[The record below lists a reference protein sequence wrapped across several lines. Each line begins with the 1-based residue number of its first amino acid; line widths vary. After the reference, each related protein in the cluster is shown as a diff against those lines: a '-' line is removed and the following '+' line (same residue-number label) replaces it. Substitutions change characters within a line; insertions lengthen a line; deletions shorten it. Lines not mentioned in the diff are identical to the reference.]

1 MKLQFDSNQQYQLDA
16 INSVV
21 NLFEGQPLNK
31 GDFEVETA
39 RPSGQQQIDGGFVIG
54 NNLQIKQEELIK
66 NLHKIQEENK
76 LEKSEVDEPENITQ
90 EDGSYILTQ
99 DGKKIQTE
107 KDKKLKEGM
116 NFSVEMETGTGKTY
130 VYLRTIHELHK
141 KYGFKKFII
150 VVPSIAIKEGV
161 IKNLQITKS
170 HFDTLYDNPKMD
182 FYVYDPKKRGL
193 PKNFATTNSL
203 QVMVINIDSFAIS
216 KEKSNKRI
224 IFQDSDWGRPIDYI
238 TKTNPI
244 VIVDEPQ
251 NMESDTRKQAIQNLN
266 PLFTLRYSATHRNLY
281 NLIYRLD
288 PVKAY
293 DLGLVKK
300 IEVDSILEEGNL
312 NEPFV
317 ELESVKAQK
326 GSISAKLKID
336 VSKGDGIVRKAVNIK
351 KSPRKIGEC
360 NLYNLSGER
369 DIYKGY
375 VVDSIDAINQ
385 SVSFSNGRMIYAG
398 QSIGGMNDE
407 IMKFQIR
414 QTVINHL
421 EKERKLQGKGIK
433 VLSLFFIDRVSN
445 YRNYSNGGFEKGKI
459 ALWFEEVL
467 QELKENPAYSGL
479 IANEIDKVHNGYFS
493 KDNSG
498 KWKDTKGESKADDDT
513 YNLIMKDKEKLLSFE
528 NPLKFIFSHSAL
540 REGWDNPNVFQ
551 ICTLNEGQSEIK
563 KRQEIGRGLRLPIN
577 QEGERIFDEN
587 MNILTVIANESYD
600 EFARKL
606 QTELSQDCGVE
617 FGSRIKN
624 KRKRV
629 KIGLTKAYKLNEDF
643 KRLWDRIKYKTKF
656 RVDFSNEELIDKAI
670 GILKQQIIREPK
682 IISLKGRLDIKKEG
696 VTAGLANIS
705 EKKPE
710 YKRKELNVPNILGYI
725 QAKTKLTRK
734 TIIEIIRKSE
744 KNSEI
749 ANNPQLFMDLA
760 VSSIRQALRELM
772 VDGVKYEKI
781 QGENSYYAMELFENE
796 ELESYLEN
804 TVKVQ
809 NQEKTLYDHVL
820 IDSEVESEFAKD
832 LESMEKVKFYFKLP
846 YWFKIETPI
855 GSYNP
860 DWAVVFEGDKKVYFV
875 AETKG
880 TEEWEQLRDSE
891 KAKIQ
896 CGEKHF
902 STLEEVKFRW
912 GRDFQ
917 EISNDFI

>member
-16 INSVV
+16 INSAV

-31 GDFEVETA
+31 GDFEVETET
-39 RPSGQQQIDGGFVIG
+39 PLGQQRIDGGFVIG
-54 NNLQIKQEELIK
+54 NNLRIKQEELIK
-66 NLHKIQEENK
+66 NLHEIQEKNK
-76 LEKSEVDEPENITQ
+76 LEKSTVEKAENITT
-90 EDGSYILTQ
+90 ENGNYILTE
-99 DGKKIQTE
+99 DGNKIQTE
-107 KDKKLKEGM
+107 KDEVLKEGM

-203 QVMVINIDSFAIS
+203 QIMVINIDSFAIS

-224 IFQDSDWGRPIDYI
+224 IYQESDWGKPIDYI

-251 NMESDTRKQAIQNLN
+251 NMESEIRKRAIQDLN

-288 PVKAY
+288 PVNAY

-300 IEVDSILEEGNL
+300 IEVDSVLEEGNL

-317 ELESVKAQK
+317 ELDSIKSQK

-336 VSKGDGIVRKAVNIK
+336 VNKGGGVDRKTVNVK
-351 KSPRKIGEC
+351 KSARKISEC
-360 NLYNLSGER
+360 NLFNLSGER
-369 DIYKGY
+369 EIYKGY
-375 VVDSIDAINQ
+375 VVDSMDAINQ
-385 SVSFSNGRMIYAG
+385 SISFSNGKTIYAG

-421 EKERKLQGKGIK
+421 EKEKKLQGKGIK

-445 YRNYSNGGFEKGKI
+445 YRNYLNGGFEKGKI
-459 ALWFEEVL
+459 ALWFEEAME
-467 QELKENPAYSGL
+467 ELKENPAYSGL
-479 IANEIDKVHNGYFS
+479 IPAEIDKIHNGYFS

-513 YNLIMKDKEKLLSFE
+513 YNLIMKDKEKLLSLE

-551 ICTLNEGQSEIK
+551 ICTLNEGKSEIK

-577 QEGERIFDEN
+577 QEGERIFDNN

-606 QTELSQDCGVE
+606 QTELAEDCGVE
-617 FGSRIKN
+617 FGGRIKN

-629 KIGLTKAYKLNEDF
+629 KVRLTKAYKLNEDF
-643 KRLWDRIKYKTKF
+643 KQLWERIKHKTKF
-656 RVDFSNEELIDKAI
+656 RVDFSNQELIEKAS
-670 GILKQQIIREPK
+670 GILKEQIIREPK

-705 EKKPE
+705 EKKTQ
-710 YKRKELNVPNILGYI
+710 YNKEHLNVPNILGYI
-725 QAKTKLTRK
+725 QSKTKLTRK
-734 TIIEIIRKSE
+734 TIIEIIKKSG
-744 KNSEI
+744 KDSEI
-749 ANNPQLFMDLA
+749 ANNPQQFMDLA

-772 VDGVKYEKI
+772 VDGVKYEKL
-781 QGENSYYAMELFENE
+781 QGENSYYAMELLENE

-809 NQEKTLYDHVL
+809 NQGKTLYNHVL
-820 IDSEVESEFAKD
+820 IDSDVESEFAKD
-832 LESMEKVKFYFKLP
+832 CESMENVKFYFKLP
-846 YWFKIETPI
+846 HWFKIETPI

-880 TEEWEQLRDSE
+880 AEEWDQLRDSE
-891 KAKIQ
+891 KAKIR

-902 STLEEVKFRW
+902 SVLEEVKFRW
-912 GRDFQ
+912 GRNLQEVSGDFA
-917 EISNDFI
+917 